1 MALGCSKFNKEL
13 ATLLY
18 RMVIL
23 HSSFFNSKEIDN
35 MAKTRQEKSSQ
46 QGKQFLVFSTRLRH
60 DIKLAGKQLDAG
72 HGQEDITIDKEV
84 EGWLNK

>member
-1 MALGCSKFNKEL
+1 MEVFRIKLKA
-13 ATLLY
+13 A
-18 RMVIL
+18 
-23 HSSFFNSKEIDN
+23 FFISKETDN
-35 MAKTRQEKSSQ
+35 MAKTKQEKSSAQ
-46 QGKQFLVFSTRLRH
+46 EKQILVFSTRLRH

>member
-1 MALGCSKFNKEL
+1 
-13 ATLLY
+13 
-18 RMVIL
+18 
-23 HSSFFNSKEIDN
+23 
-35 MAKTRQEKSSQ
+35 MAKTKQEKPSTQ
-46 QGKQFLVFSTRLRH
+46 EKQILVFSTRLRH